1 MRGRLYK
8 NILLFLFLWVNTL
21 ACVSADTSRAVESQP
36 IENGL
41 IITESKGWLETIYAK
56 WKPVAKQMVIM
67 FM

>member
-1 MRGRLYK
+1 MKIGLYD

-21 ACVSADTSRAVESQP
+21 ACVSADTSRTVESQP

-56 WKPVAKQMVIM
+56 CKPVDEADG
-67 FM
+67 